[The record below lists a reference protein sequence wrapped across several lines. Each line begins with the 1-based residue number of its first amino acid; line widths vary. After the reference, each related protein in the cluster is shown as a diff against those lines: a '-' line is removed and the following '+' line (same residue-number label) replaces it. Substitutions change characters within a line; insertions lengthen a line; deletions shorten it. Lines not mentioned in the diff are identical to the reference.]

1 MKALIRTDASL
12 HIGNGHV
19 MRCMSLAKS
28 LQQEGVETVFICRPL
43 QGNLIDYLKTQGLSV
58 LTLSETTSST
68 EGHAENTMSE
78 WQTDA
83 QECIDLLNGQ
93 HFEWLIVDHYGL
105 DARWHQMMRSHC
117 GQIMVM
123 DDLANRPLDA
133 DALVDQNP
141 GRVATDYDHCL
152 KDDVPKFI
160 GPDYALLKPEFANL
174 RAESLTRRQSAD
186 VKHILVSLGGV
197 DIHNVTQSVLQAL
210 NHAELPDNT
219 QITVVLGQHAP
230 WKKEVANELTRMSL
244 PTRLISQ
251 TEHMAELMFEAD
263 VAIGA
268 AGTSALERCCM
279 GLPSLQFVLAD
290 NQFTAASA
298 LDMAGAAITIAAAA
312 DLREPVSQALKHLM
326 TPKHLTDMQT
336 AAASMVDGKGCQRV
350 VNEVMH
356 VG

>member
-12 HIGNGHV
+12 QIGNGHI

-28 LQQEGVETVFICRPL
+28 LQKEGVETVFICRPL
-43 QGNLIDYLKTQGLSV
+43 QGNLIDFIKAQGLSV
-58 LTLSETTSST
+58 LTLPVATSAA
-68 EGHAENTMSE
+68 EEHAEDTMSE

-105 DARWHQMMRSHC
+105 DARWHQMMRTHC

-141 GRVATDYDHCL
+141 GRVATDYDDCL

-174 RAESLTRRQSAD
+174 RDESLTRRQSAD

-197 DIHNVTQSVLQAL
+197 DINNVTQSVLQAL

-230 WKKEVANELTRMSL
+230 WKNEVENELTRMVL

-251 TEHMAELMFEAD
+251 TEHMAELMCEAD
-263 VAIGA
+263 LAIGA

-279 GLPSLQFVLAD
+279 GLPSLQLVLAD
-290 NQFTAASA
+290 NQSTSANA
-298 LDMAGAAITIAAAA
+298 LDLAGAAITISLEE
-312 DLREPVSQALKHLM
+312 DLKDPVSQALKHLM
-326 TPKHLTDMQT
+326 KPNHLMDMQT
-336 AAASMVDGKGCQRV
+336 AASNMVDGKGCQRV

>member
-1 MKALIRTDASL
+1 MKALIRADASL

-19 MRCMSLAKS
+19 MRCISLAKS
-28 LQQEGVETVFICRPL
+28 LHQEGVETVFICRPL
-43 QGNLIDYLKTQGLSV
+43 PGDLIDYVKAQGFDVLSLPA
-58 LTLSETTSST
+58 LTSDSITP
-68 EGHAENTMSE
+68 AEATLAE
-78 WQTDA
+78 WQSDA
-83 QECIDLLNGQ
+83 QECIELLAGQ

-105 DARWHQMMRSHC
+105 DARWHQLMRAHC

-141 GRVATDYDHCL
+141 GRVAEDYDQCL
-152 KDDVPKFI
+152 NADIPKFI
-160 GPDYALLKPEFANL
+160 GPDYALLKPEFAKL
-174 RAESLTRRQSAD
+174 RTESLTRRQHAD

-197 DIHNVTQSVLQAL
+197 DINNVTQSVLQAL
-210 NHAELPDNT
+210 NHADLPINT
-219 QITVVLGQHAP
+219 QVTVVLGQHAP
-230 WKKEVANELTRMSL
+230 WKAQVEDEIARMSL
-244 PTRLISQ
+244 PARLVSQ

-298 LDMAGAAITIAAAA
+298 LDMAGAAITIAAAD

-350 VNEVMH
+350 LNEVMH

>member
-43 QGNLIDYLKTQGLSV
+43 QGNLIDYIKAQGLSV
-58 LTLSETTSST
+58 LTLPAATSTAET
-68 EGHAENTMSE
+68 HAENTMSE

-141 GRVATDYDHCL
+141 GRQAADYQTYL
-152 KDDVPKFI
+152 PSTAPRYI
-160 GPDYALLKPEFANL
+160 GPAYALLKPEFAKL
-174 RAESLTRRQSAD
+174 RPHSLARRTQD
-186 VKHILVSLGGV
+186 TGLHILVSLGGV
-197 DIHNVTQSVLQAL
+197 DANNATQSVLLGLEQA
-210 NHAELPDNT
+210 ALPAHT
-219 QITVVLGQHAP
+219 RITVVLGLHAP
-230 WKKEVANELTRMSL
+230 WREAVAQTAMHMSY
-244 PTRLISQ
+244 PTQLITH
-251 TEHMAELMFEAD
+251 TEHMAELMCDAD
-263 VAIGA
+263 LAIGA
-268 AGTSALERCCM
+268 AGTTALERCCM
-279 GLPSLQFVLAD
+279 GLPSIQLVLAD
-290 NQFTAASA
+290 NQATAAQA
-298 LDMAGAAITIAAAA
+298 LALAGAALTIPWQADLSAALHLALAEVLQPERLQHMQSAAAQ
-312 DLREPVSQALKHLM
+312 L
-326 TPKHLTDMQT
+326 
-336 AAASMVDGKGCQRV
+336 VDGLGCQRV
-350 VNEVMH
+350 LQEAMH
-356 VG
+356 VD

>member
-12 HIGNGHV
+12 QIGNGHV

-43 QGNLIDYLKTQGLSV
+43 QGNLIDYIKAQGLSV
-58 LTLSETTSST
+58 LTLPVATSAA
-68 EGHAENTMSE
+68 EGPAEDTMSE

-141 GRVATDYDHCL
+141 GRIATDYDHCL
-152 KDDVPKFI
+152 NEEVPKFI
-160 GPDYALLKPEFANL
+160 GPDYALIKPEFANL
-174 RAESLTRRQSAD
+174 RDESLTRRQNSD

-197 DIHNVTQSVLQAL
+197 DINNVTQSVLQAL

-230 WKKEVANELTRMSL
+230 WKNEVENELTRMVL

-251 TEHMAELMFEAD
+251 TEHMAELMCEAD
-263 VAIGA
+263 LAIGA

-279 GLPSLQFVLAD
+279 GLPSLQLVLAD
-290 NQFTAASA
+290 NQSTAANA
-298 LDMAGAAITIAAAA
+298 LDLAGAAITISLEE
-312 DLREPVSQALKHLM
+312 DLKDPVSQALKHLM
-326 TPKHLTDMQT
+326 KPNHLMDMQT
-336 AAASMVDGKGCQRV
+336 AASKMVDGKGCQRV